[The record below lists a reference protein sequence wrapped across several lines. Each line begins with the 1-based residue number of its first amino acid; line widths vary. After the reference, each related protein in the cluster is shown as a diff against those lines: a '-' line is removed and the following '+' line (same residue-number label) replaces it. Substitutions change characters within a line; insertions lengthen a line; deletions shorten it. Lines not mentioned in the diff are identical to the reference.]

1 MGSATLLPTGTVTF
15 LFTDIEGSTK
25 LWEQHPEAMRAA
37 LLRHDALLTQ
47 GIRQHGGVVVKSRGE
62 GDSLF
67 AVFTGARD
75 AMLAACALQQA
86 LVAEPW
92 PEAARL
98 RVRMALHTGE
108 ADARDGDYYGLPVNH
123 CARLRSAAHGG

>member
-1 MGSATLLPTGTVTF
+1 MGSTTLLPTGTVTF

-37 LLRHDALLTQ
+37 LRRPDALLTQ

-92 PEAARL
+92 PVEGQPQGLPL
-98 RVRMALHTGE
+98 RVRMAVHTGE
-108 ADARDGDYYGLPVNH
+108 A
-123 CARLRSAAHGG
+123 